1 VIFVFHNTVLFQGT
15 TSNCCILG
23 YHSAFDNPSFA
34 GALQTYAIADYDSSQ
49 SFVGSE
55 DVSALS
61 HEIGEWMDDPLGNN
75 PTAPWGNIGQVS
87 GCQANLE
94 VGDPLS
100 GNTLRMFMN
109 GFTYHPQEL
118 AFFSWF
124 YHQKPSLGM
133 NGWYSDNDTLE
144 SPAAPCS

>member
-1 VIFVFHNTVLFQGT
+1 MDGR
-15 TSNCCILG
+15 
-23 YHSAFDNPSFA
+23 SAGQQPD
-34 GALQTYAIADYDSSQ
+34 GA
-49 SFVGSE
+49 
-55 DVSALS
+55 
-61 HEIGEWMDDPLGNN
+61 
-75 PTAPWGNIGQVS
+75 GNIGQVS

-94 VGDPLS
+94 VGDPLG

-109 GFTYHPQEL
+109 GFTHHPQEL

-124 YHQKPSLGM
+124 YHRKPSLGI